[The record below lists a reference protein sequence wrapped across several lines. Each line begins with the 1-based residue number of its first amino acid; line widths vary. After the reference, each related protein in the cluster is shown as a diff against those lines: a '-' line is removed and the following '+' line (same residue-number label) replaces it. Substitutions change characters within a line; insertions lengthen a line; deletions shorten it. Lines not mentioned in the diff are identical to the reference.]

1 MDYQSR
7 YANKEFYWGL
17 KPNKIVVDSIKD
29 LNVGAKVLDMGCGE
43 GRNSFFL
50 AENKFDVTAVDS
62 SEKGIEKLN
71 EFAEKESLQIKT
83 SVADVCYFL
92 KNCDKFDAIFGI
104 NVLQFISEK
113 DIFNLITLMQS
124 KTSSNGLN
132 IITAFVAENQ
142 AQKEKNLL
150 RNRYFFDE
158 GELKMLYKDWEIVF
172 YEEKL
177 GNWETHGE
185 PEHRHFTV
193 KLIAKKKS
201 PL

>member
-7 YANKEFYWGL
+7 YSSKEFYWGL
-17 KPNKIVVDSIKD
+17 KPNNIVIDSIKF
-29 LNVGAKVLDMGCGE
+29 LNKNAKVLDMGCGE

-50 AENKFDVTAVDS
+50 ARNKFDVTAVDS

-71 EFAEKESLQIKT
+71 EFAKKESLEIKT
-83 SVADVCYFL
+83 SVADI
-92 KNCDKFDAIFGI
+92 CDFIKYGDQFDAIFGI
-104 NVLQFISEK
+104 NVLQFINK
-113 DIFNLITLMQS
+113 QNIFDLINQIQS
-124 KTSSNGLN
+124 KTNPNGLN
-132 IITAFVAENQ
+132 IISAFVAENQ
-142 AQKEKNLL
+142 TQKEMTLSKD
-150 RNRYFFDE
+150 RYFFDE
-158 GELKMLYKDWEIVF
+158 GELKKLYKDWEIIF

-201 PL
+201 V